1 MTGYFVL
8 SVQNSVD
15 DTRKVENRQ
24 RANLQQIL
32 VVL

>member
-1 MTGYFVL
+1 MTSYFVL

-15 DTRKVENRQ
+15 VENRQ